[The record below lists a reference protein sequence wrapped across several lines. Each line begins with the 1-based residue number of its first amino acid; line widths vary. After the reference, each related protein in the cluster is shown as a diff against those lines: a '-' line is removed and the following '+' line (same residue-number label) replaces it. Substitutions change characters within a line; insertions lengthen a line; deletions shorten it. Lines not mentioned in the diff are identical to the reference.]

1 MAYTIIEYTTPK
13 GITYYKMPVDAS
25 MNKDFTQYGN
35 LCGSCKSQVSEKKF
49 YYDNCIAHIKA
60 NLLTPVAVG
69 ERVVGM
75 PTVRISGD

>member
-13 GITYYKMPVDAS
+13 GITYYKMPVDVN

-35 LCGSCKSQVSEKKF
+35 LCGSCKSQASLKNSYYEK
-49 YYDNCIAHIKA
+49 CIKHIKD
-60 NLLTPVAVG
+60 NLLTTVSVG